1 MIMCCAHRCSLSPA
15 PGAHPIHIRGQRHRM
30 SACASCQVG
39 GCILLSPPPKK
50 KKESSFDRIGAPTQP
65 QPQPQPQPRIGAP
78 SEQVAP
84 RRPGPVAPP

>member
-1 MIMCCAHRCSLSPA
+1 M
-15 PGAHPIHIRGQRHRM
+15 
-30 SACASCQVG
+30 CQVG

-65 QPQPQPQPRIGAP
+65 QPQPQPRIGAP